1 MSPVLRAL
9 STITVLCQLLEA
21 LPTLEAE
28 IVDPA
33 FWPTAASGND
43 GPTNQTRAT
52 SIATMRA

>member
-1 MSPVLRAL
+1 VEAAA
-9 STITVLCQLLEA
+9 LCQLLEA